1 MEGLEALEVIEKMV
15 DTEDP
20 VDGAVFEKMVETDAE
35 TFDSFI
41 KACYPSAIGV
51 TEKEGDNFMVI
62 YNHEEKGHVG
72 TYVITRKIGYFGG
85 SRVGSK
91 NPFRKPGDPD
101 VENPFCFEN
110 LGRLS

>member
-1 MEGLEALEVIEKMV
+1 MKELEIIERMV

-41 KACYPSAIGV
+41 KACYPSV
-51 TEKEGDNFMVI
+51 KSTVYQEDGDLRTI
-62 YNHEEKGHVG
+62 YMDEEKGHVG
-72 TYVITRKIGYFGG
+72 SFIHNKNIGYFGG

-91 NPFRKPGDPD
+91 NRWRKPGSPD

-110 LGRLS
+110 LGR